1 MIKVAISGAD
11 SPEAGELV
19 RILVNHPDVEL
30 KALIAPALEG
40 KDITTAHHGLI
51 GEPPMRFCSG
61 LPEKIDVLFVCGSSL
76 SVSDFRLLRVS
87 RVKLKIILLH
97 PIEGEFSDDEEIPVY
112 GMPEINRKPLVRG
125 ALSAVVPT
133 PLASLALVPL
143 YPLAYNL
150 LLNGDLSLR
159 YYLPFFLSDAGS
171 SEKAKEEIRRELTHA
186 QRSFTGSIE
195 IASARTASERGAELE
210 VEIRC
215 PIDME
220 HISEF
225 YAMYDDHH
233 FAFPV
238 TSPVSINDVEGTDKC
253 IFTMSKPERDT
264 LRIHAVADPRMRGG
278 AGEAVHI
285 MNLLC
290 QLHEKTGLAL
300 KASRF

>member
-11 SPEAGELV
+11 SPEAGELI
-19 RILVNHPDVEL
+19 RILVNHPDVEM
-30 KALIAPALEG
+30 KAIIAPALEG
-40 KDITTAHHGLI
+40 KEITSVHHGLI
-51 GEPPMRFCSG
+51 GETPLRFCSG
-61 LPEKIDVLFVCGSSL
+61 LPEKIDVLFVCGTSL
-76 SVSDFRLLRVS
+76 TASDFRRLRAS
-87 RVKLKIILLH
+87 RDKLKIILLH
-97 PIEGEFSDDEEIPVY
+97 PVDGEFSDDEEIPVY
-112 GMPEINRKPLVRG
+112 GMPEINRKALVRG
-125 ALSAVVPT
+125 ALSAVVPS

-150 LLNGDLSLR
+150 LLNGDISLR
-159 YYLPFFLSDAGS
+159 YYLPFFLADNSGS
-171 SEKAKEEIRRELTHA
+171 ERAKEEIRRELTLA
-186 QRSFTGSIE
+186 QRSFSGSLE

-225 YAMYDDHH
+225 YEMYDDHH

-238 TSPVSINDVEGTDKC
+238 TSMVTISDVEGTDKC
-253 IFTMSKPERDT
+253 IFTLSKPERDT